1 MGFLIIFGLIMSLI
15 ALGVRK
21 QLKWTVDENSCNVTA
36 EEREVKNNK
45 LMYNI
50 MLYGGIA
57 LTIIGIIGII
67 V

>member
-1 MGFLIIFGLIMSLI
+1 MGFLIVFGLIMSLI

-21 QLKWTVDENSCNVTA
+21 QLKWTVDENSCNVKA
-36 EEREVKNNK
+36 EEKKVKNNK

-57 LTIIGIIGII
+57 LTIIGIIGVI

>member
-1 MGFLIIFGLIMSLI
+1 MGFLIVFGLILI
-15 ALGVRK
+15 IMVLAIRK
-21 QLKWTVDENSCNVTA
+21 SLKWEVDENSCNVV
-36 EEREVKNNK
+36 EEEKEVKSNK

-57 LTIIGIIGII
+57 MCIIGLIGII

>member
-1 MGFLIIFGLIMSLI
+1 MGFLIVFGLIMSLI

-21 QLKWTVDENSCNVTA
+21 QLKWTVDENSCNVKA
-36 EEREVKNNK
+36 EEKDVKNNK

-57 LTIIGIIGII
+57 LTIIGIIGVI